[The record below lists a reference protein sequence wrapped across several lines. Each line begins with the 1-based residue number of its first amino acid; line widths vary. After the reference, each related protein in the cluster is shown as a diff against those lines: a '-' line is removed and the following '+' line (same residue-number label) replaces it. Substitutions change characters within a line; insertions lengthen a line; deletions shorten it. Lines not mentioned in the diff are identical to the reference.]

1 MLLKVSVP
9 KMIPCV
15 DDLIHL
21 EDPIEEDSVV
31 RALQARFF
39 NQKYFVRT
47 YPKIFNLGSNQ
58 ISKTWAPDFDNILD
72 LDWSCLIEQV
82 FCFYFF
88 DNLKNGSQ

>member
-1 MLLKVSVP
+1 MLFKVSVP

-39 NQKYFVRT
+39 NQKYFVST
-47 YPKIFNLGSNQ
+47 IEYY
-58 ISKTWAPDFDNILD
+58 ISD
-72 LDWSCLIEQV
+72 
-82 FCFYFF
+82 
-88 DNLKNGSQ
+88 